1 MTTTLTGHQ
10 IHKELL
16 DQLGAIDQWW
26 PDASQPTV
34 SAMNAREVLVRLTE
48 LRDTLKDHFANEEEH
63 GLLPDNDANAPRLE
77 TKADQLQKQHEE
89 LLQRLSTVI
98 MTVPVT
104 NENPSA
110 WSAAKG
116 HFEDFRKQLER
127 HEREEIDLVQT
138 ASGVNLG
145 VGD

>member
-1 MTTTLTGHQ
+1 MTTTATRHQ
-10 IHKELL
+10 VHKQLL
-16 DQLGAIDQWW
+16 DQLEAIGQWW

-34 SAMNAREVLVRLTE
+34 SAMNAREVLVRLAE

-63 GLLPDNDANAPRLE
+63 GLLPDSSTNAPRLE
-77 TKADQLQKQHEE
+77 AKADQLLKQHEE
-89 LLQRLSTVI
+89 LLERLSAVI
-98 MTVPVT
+98 TTVPVT
-104 NENPSA
+104 SENPSA

-127 HEREEIDLVQT
+127 HERAEIDLVQT